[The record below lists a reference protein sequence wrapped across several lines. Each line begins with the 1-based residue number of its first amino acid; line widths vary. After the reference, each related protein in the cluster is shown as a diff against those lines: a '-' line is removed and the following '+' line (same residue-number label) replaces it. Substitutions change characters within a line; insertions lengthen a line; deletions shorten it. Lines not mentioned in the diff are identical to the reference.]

1 MSKVSDPT
9 EKKKLSLALDRRN
22 TYGENSKA
30 SRKSIPAGKAREHRR
45 ERRTVTEILG
55 HGHSADTVDAV
66 VAAESMLKTRT
77 RANRLRGFVKT
88 PDQPLA
94 VVLAKKAA
102 KKARRASRKD

>member
-9 EKKKLSLALDRRN
+9 EKKRLSLELDCRN

-55 HGHSADTVDAV
+55 HKHVSESED
-66 VAAESMLKTRT
+66 VAAAAEGSVKSRVRLNK
-77 RANRLRGFVKT
+77 LRGNA
-88 PDQPLA
+88 P
-94 VVLAKKAA
+94 
-102 KKARRASRKD
+102 KARFSGISKTFQSPL